1 MSYATLMVHLDLG
14 QKNDA
19 RLTIVGDLAERFTAR
34 VIGVAAQA
42 EISPTYYAADGV
54 AGFVEDDPTEMEYSL
69 AVIKQRLQ
77 EAEERFRTALKGR
90 ARQLEWRSS
99 LEDPVPYIASQC
111 RAADLLVIGKTASDE
126 RQEPT
131 AQINPSDLI
140 GRTGRP
146 LLIIPQHVQTL
157 QAERILVGW
166 KDTRE
171 ARRAVFDALPLLK
184 KSQHVTVCEI
194 DEGPDPAVPQRHVDD
209 VVAWLANHGVSGA
222 GRVEP
227 LRDSPAKQLEA
238 LAKKEAADLIVAG
251 GFGHGKLREWILGG
265 VTRDLLGQSSCCQ
278 LLAH

>member
-146 LLIIPQHVQTL
+146 LLIIRNCSGCGYVESTRGAPARARRIASRAL
-157 QAERILVGW
+157 MER
-166 KDTRE
+166 
-171 ARRAVFDALPLLK
+171 RRAVSMTERMSA
-184 KSQHVTVCEI
+184 
-194 DEGPDPAVPQRHVDD
+194 
-209 VVAWLANHGVSGA
+209 
-222 GRVEP
+222 
-227 LRDSPAKQLEA
+227 
-238 LAKKEAADLIVAG
+238 
-251 GFGHGKLREWILGG
+251 
-265 VTRDLLGQSSCCQ
+265 
-278 LLAH
+278 